1 MGAPLMVGLRDSSR
15 YAAHLMEAIE
25 DTSVEDGSPTPAPS
39 RRRWPLGALTLIVV
53 AAIGVGWLLFG
64 NDADSDS
71 SVTVPE
77 LAGALGF
84 PTQNG
89 EPAPDFSL
97 TLLDGTDFRL
107 TDHLRGD
114 GRPVI
119 LNLWAS
125 WCGPC
130 RAEMPA
136 FDVASKVHTDVFF
149 LGVAVEDD
157 PLAAEE
163 FAAEIGVTYA
173 LAIDQAE
180 RVGRRYPSPGLPTT
194 FFISTDG
201 LIIRTVFGQIDEG
214 QLDALIAES
223 FRL

>member
-1 MGAPLMVGLRDSSR
+1 L
-15 YAAHLMEAIE
+15 
-25 DTSVEDGSPTPAPS
+25 
-39 RRRWPLGALTLIVV
+39 
-53 AAIGVGWLLFG
+53 LLFEDNAG
-64 NDADSDS
+64 SES

-77 LAGALGF
+77 LAGALGL

-89 EPAPDFSL
+89 EAAPDFSL

-107 TDHLRGD
+107 TDHLTND

-136 FDVASKVHTDVFF
+136 FDVASKLHTDVFF

-157 PLAAEE
+157 PIAAEE

-173 LAIDQAE
+173 LAIDEAD
-180 RVGRRYPSPGLPTT
+180 RVGRRYPSPGLPATY
-194 FFISTDG
+194 FISTDG
-201 LIIRTVFGQIDEG
+201 LIVRTVFGQIDEN
-214 QLDALIAES
+214 QIDQLIAES
-223 FRL
+223 FSR

>member
-1 MGAPLMVGLRDSSR
+1 MEPL
-15 YAAHLMEAIE
+15 E
-25 DTSVEDGSPTPAPS
+25 DTSVDDGTPTPATF

-53 AAIGVGWLLFG
+53 AAIVGGLLLLG
-64 NDADSDS
+64 DNAGSES
-71 SVTVPE
+71 SAE
-77 LAGALGF
+77 LAGALGL

-89 EPAPDFSL
+89 EAAPDFSL
-97 TLLDGTDFRL
+97 TLLDGTDSRL
-107 TDHLRGD
+107 TDHLTND

-136 FDVASKVHTDVFF
+136 FDVASKLHTDVFF

-157 PLAAEE
+157 PIAAEE

-173 LAIDQAE
+173 LAIDEAD
-180 RVGRRYPSPGLPTT
+180 RVGRRYPSPGLPATY
-194 FFISTDG
+194 FISTDG
-201 LIIRTVFGQIDEG
+201 LIVRTVFGQIDEN
-214 QLDALIAES
+214 QIDQLIAES
-223 FRL
+223 FSR

>member
-1 MGAPLMVGLRDSSR
+1 MEPL
-15 YAAHLMEAIE
+15 E
-25 DTSVEDGSPTPAPS
+25 DTSVDDGTPTPATF

-53 AAIGVGWLLFG
+53 AAVVGGLLLLG
-64 NDADSDS
+64 DNAGSGS
-71 SVTVPE
+71 SAE
-77 LAGALGF
+77 LAGALGL

-89 EPAPDFSL
+89 EAAPDFSL

-107 TDHLRGD
+107 TDHLTND

-136 FDVASKVHTDVFF
+136 FDVASKLHTDVFF

-157 PLAAEE
+157 PIAAEE

-173 LAIDQAE
+173 LAIDEAD
-180 RVGRRYPSPGLPTT
+180 RVGRRYPSPGLPATY
-194 FFISTDG
+194 FISTDG
-201 LIIRTVFGQIDEG
+201 LIIRTVFGQIDED
-214 QLDALIAES
+214 QIDDLIAES
-223 FRL
+223 FSR

>member
-1 MGAPLMVGLRDSSR
+1 
-15 YAAHLMEAIE
+15 MEPTE
-25 DTSVEDGSPTPAPS
+25 DTAVDNGTPTPTSS

-53 AAIGVGWLLFG
+53 AAIAGGVLLFG
-64 NDADSDS
+64 NDAADP

-77 LAGALGF
+77 LEGALGL

-89 EPAPDFSL
+89 EAAPDFSL

-107 TDHLRGD
+107 TDHLASD

-136 FDVASKVHTDVFF
+136 FDVASKIHTDVFF

-173 LAIDQAE
+173 LAIDEAE
-180 RVGRRYPSPGLPTT
+180 RVGRRYPSPGLPATY
-194 FFISTDG
+194 FISTDG
-201 LIIRTVFGQIDEG
+201 LIIRTVFGQIDEN
-214 QLDALIAES
+214 QLDELIAES
-223 FRL
+223 FNR

>member
-1 MGAPLMVGLRDSSR
+1 MEPL
-15 YAAHLMEAIE
+15 E
-25 DTSVEDGSPTPAPS
+25 DTSVDDGTPTPATF

-53 AAIGVGWLLFG
+53 AAIVGGLLLLG
-64 NDADSDS
+64 DNAGSGS
-71 SVTVPE
+71 SAE
-77 LAGALGF
+77 LAGALGL

-89 EPAPDFSL
+89 EAAPDFSL

-107 TDHLRGD
+107 TDHLTND

-136 FDVASKVHTDVFF
+136 FDVASKLHTDVFF

-157 PLAAEE
+157 PIAAEE

-173 LAIDQAE
+173 LAIDEAD
-180 RVGRRYPSPGLPTT
+180 RVGRRYPSPGLPATY
-194 FFISTDG
+194 FISTDG
-201 LIIRTVFGQIDEG
+201 LIIRTVFGQIDED
-214 QLDALIAES
+214 QIDDLIAES
-223 FRL
+223 FSR

>member
-1 MGAPLMVGLRDSSR
+1 MEPL
-15 YAAHLMEAIE
+15 E
-25 DTSVEDGSPTPAPS
+25 DTSVDDGTPTPATF

-53 AAIGVGWLLFG
+53 AAIVGGLLLFG
-64 NDADSDS
+64 DNAGSES
-71 SVTVPE
+71 SAE
-77 LAGALGF
+77 LAGALGL

-89 EPAPDFSL
+89 EAAPDFSL

-107 TDHLRGD
+107 TDHLTND

-136 FDVASKVHTDVFF
+136 FDVASQLHTDVFF

-157 PLAAEE
+157 PIAAEE

-173 LAIDQAE
+173 LAIDEAD
-180 RVGRRYPSPGLPTT
+180 RVGRRYPSPGLPATY
-194 FFISTDG
+194 FISTDG
-201 LIIRTVFGQIDEG
+201 LIVRTVFGQIDEN
-214 QLDALIAES
+214 QIDQLIAES
-223 FRL
+223 FSR

>member
-1 MGAPLMVGLRDSSR
+1 MEPL
-15 YAAHLMEAIE
+15 E
-25 DTSVEDGSPTPAPS
+25 DTSAEGTPTPATF

-53 AAIGVGWLLFG
+53 AAIVGGLLLFG
-64 NDADSDS
+64 DDAGSES

-77 LAGALGF
+77 LAGALGL

-89 EPAPDFSL
+89 EVAPDFSL
-97 TLLDGTDFRL
+97 TLLDSTGFRL
-107 TDHLRGD
+107 TDHLTSD

-136 FDVASKVHTDVFF
+136 FDVASKLHTDVFF

-157 PLAAEE
+157 PIAAEE

-173 LAIDQAE
+173 LAIDEAD
-180 RVGRRYPSPGLPTT
+180 RVGRRYPSPGLPATY
-194 FFISTDG
+194 FISTDG
-201 LIIRTVFGQIDEG
+201 LIIRTVFGQIDED
-214 QLDALIAES
+214 QIDDLIAES
-223 FRL
+223 FSR

>member
-1 MGAPLMVGLRDSSR
+1 MEPL
-15 YAAHLMEAIE
+15 E
-25 DTSVEDGSPTPAPS
+25 DTSVDNGTPTPATF

-53 AAIGVGWLLFG
+53 AAIVGGLLLLG
-64 NDADSDS
+64 DNAGSES
-71 SVTVPE
+71 SAE
-77 LAGALGF
+77 LAGALGL

-89 EPAPDFSL
+89 EAAPDFSL

-107 TDHLRGD
+107 TDHLTND

-136 FDVASKVHTDVFF
+136 FDVASKLHTDVFF

-157 PLAAEE
+157 PIAAEE

-173 LAIDQAE
+173 LAIDEAD
-180 RVGRRYPSPGLPTT
+180 RVGRRYPSPGLPATY
-194 FFISTDG
+194 FISTDG
-201 LIIRTVFGQIDEG
+201 LIVRTVFGQIDEN
-214 QLDALIAES
+214 QIDQLIAES
-223 FRL
+223 FSR

>member
-1 MGAPLMVGLRDSSR
+1 MEPL
-15 YAAHLMEAIE
+15 E
-25 DTSVEDGSPTPAPS
+25 DTSVDDGTPTPATF

-53 AAIGVGWLLFG
+53 AAIVGGLLLFG
-64 NDADSDS
+64 DNAGSES
-71 SVTVPE
+71 SAE
-77 LAGALGF
+77 LAGALGL

-89 EPAPDFSL
+89 EAAPDFSL

-107 TDHLRGD
+107 TDHLTND

-136 FDVASKVHTDVFF
+136 FDVASKLHTDVFF

-157 PLAAEE
+157 PIAAEE

-173 LAIDQAE
+173 LAIDEAD
-180 RVGRRYPSPGLPTT
+180 RVGRRYPSPGLPATY
-194 FFISTDG
+194 FISTDG
-201 LIIRTVFGQIDEG
+201 LIVRTVFGQIDED
-214 QLDALIAES
+214 QIDQLIAES
-223 FRL
+223 FSR

>member
-1 MGAPLMVGLRDSSR
+1 MEPL
-15 YAAHLMEAIE
+15 E
-25 DTSVEDGSPTPAPS
+25 DTSVDDGTPTPATF

-53 AAIGVGWLLFG
+53 AAIVGGLLLFG
-64 NDADSDS
+64 DNAGSES
-71 SVTVPE
+71 SAE
-77 LAGALGF
+77 LAGALGL

-89 EPAPDFSL
+89 EAAPDFSL

-107 TDHLRGD
+107 TDHLTND

-136 FDVASKVHTDVFF
+136 FDVASKLHTDVFF

-157 PLAAEE
+157 PIAAEE

-173 LAIDQAE
+173 LAIDEAD
-180 RVGRRYPSPGLPTT
+180 RVGRRYPSPGLPATY
-194 FFISTDG
+194 FISTDG
-201 LIIRTVFGQIDEG
+201 LIIRTVFGQIDED
-214 QLDALIAES
+214 QLDDLIAES
-223 FRL
+223 FSR

>member
-1 MGAPLMVGLRDSSR
+1 
-15 YAAHLMEAIE
+15 MEPIE
-25 DTSVEDGSPTPAPS
+25 GISVDDNAPTPAS
-39 RRRWPLGALTLIVV
+39 FRRRWPLGTLTLIVV
-53 AAIGVGWLLFG
+53 VVIAGGWFVFG
-64 NDADSDS
+64 NGAQSDPS
-71 SVTVPE
+71 PTAPE
-77 LAGALGF
+77 LEGALGL

-89 EPAPDFSL
+89 EAAPDFSL
-97 TLLDGTDFRL
+97 TLLDGSDFRL
-107 TDHLRGD
+107 TDHLTRD

-136 FDVASKVHTDVFF
+136 FEVASKAHTDVFF

-173 LAIDQAE
+173 LAIDEAD
-180 RVGRRYPSPGLPTT
+180 RVSRRYPSPGLPSTY
-194 FFISTDG
+194 FISADG
-201 LIIRTVFGQIDEG
+201 LIIRTVFGQIDAD
-214 QLDALIAES
+214 QIDDLIADS
-223 FRL
+223 FGL

>member
-1 MGAPLMVGLRDSSR
+1 MEPL
-15 YAAHLMEAIE
+15 E
-25 DTSVEDGSPTPAPS
+25 DTSVDDGTPTPATF

-53 AAIGVGWLLFG
+53 AAIVGGLLLFG
-64 NDADSDS
+64 DNAGSES
-71 SVTVPE
+71 SAE
-77 LAGALGF
+77 LAGALGL

-89 EPAPDFSL
+89 EAAPDFSL

-107 TDHLRGD
+107 TDHLTND

-136 FDVASKVHTDVFF
+136 FDVASKLHTDVFF

-157 PLAAEE
+157 PIAAEE

-173 LAIDQAE
+173 LAIDEAD
-180 RVGRRYPSPGLPTT
+180 RVGRRYPSPGLPATY
-194 FFISTDG
+194 FISTDG
-201 LIIRTVFGQIDEG
+201 LIIRTVFGQIDED
-214 QLDALIAES
+214 QIDDLIAES
-223 FRL
+223 FSR